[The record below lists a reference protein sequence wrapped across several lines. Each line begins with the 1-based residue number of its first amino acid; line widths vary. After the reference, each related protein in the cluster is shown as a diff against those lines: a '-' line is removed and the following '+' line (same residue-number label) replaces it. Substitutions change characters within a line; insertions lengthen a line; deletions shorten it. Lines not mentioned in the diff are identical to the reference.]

1 MEILKSFTRS
11 ARWSAWSVGVLSSG
25 LVKIP
30 SERWSHTVSVLP
42 HHSPI
47 RGGGCWVCYMMMC
60 DSLTVF
66 YPLSLS
72 LRGFTEQAVTLP
84 VLRQLLNIQNIPGHH
99 RPPATTHHSYDRE
112 NNNLI
117 IFHFHNNH
125 FGFIRLYGIEVKINK
140 IK

>member
-47 RGGGCWVCYMMMC
+47 RGGGCVIWWCV
-60 DSLTVF
+60 TVSQSSI
-66 YPLSLS
+66 LSLS